1 MHHGSRTHEY
11 VVEIKTGE
19 LPNRPCGTDSNV
31 FITLRGE
38 HGASPRVRLDNA
50 EDNFQTGMF
59 DSFVVEAPLL
69 GEIQEVV
76 LQCDGAG
83 WATRRGSAITS
94 SSRSPTCR
102 SGGASSSSW
111 FDGKG
116 DATAWTQSR
125 SPEADVWS
133 APSLHAS
140 AAANSG
146 AARAVVTIIVR

>member
-1 MHHGSRTHEY
+1 
-11 VVEIKTGE
+11 
-19 LPNRPCGTDSNV
+19 
-31 FITLRGE
+31 
-38 HGASPRVRLDNA
+38 
-50 EDNFQTGMF
+50 MF

-83 WATRRGSAITS
+83 LGN
-94 SSRSPTCR
+94 PTWFCDHVVVEEPNMQKR
-102 SGGASSSSW
+102 WGFQFTSW

-125 SPEADVWS
+125 SPEADIWS

-140 AAANSG
+140 GRESSE
-146 AARAVVTIIVR
+146 RAGLSSQSL